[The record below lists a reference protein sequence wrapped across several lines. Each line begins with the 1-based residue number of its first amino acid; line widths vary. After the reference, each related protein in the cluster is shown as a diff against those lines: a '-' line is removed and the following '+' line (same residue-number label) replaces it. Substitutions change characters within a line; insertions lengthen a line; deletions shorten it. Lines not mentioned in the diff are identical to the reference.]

1 MMSAMDHKTSPAV
14 CLTQIGQRTNHEDNF
29 LFQGHYLTPA
39 LQTRMADRRPRL
51 LQGIPTGRIQLF
63 AISDGMGGHNAGE
76 VASRLCMDQLAKSE
90 KELEQCVSIHEVVAR
105 LQFEIAELNH
115 TICTLSHHLPD
126 CKGMGTTL
134 VLLAICG
141 SECAVLNI
149 GDSRAY
155 HFQGHTLRQ
164 ITRDHTE
171 GQRMLD
177 LGLLSR
183 KELVDFPA
191 RKNLNRY
198 IGYDAPGYVLQAEV
212 FYPTLQEGVLVL
224 CSDGISDVLSEI
236 TMTEILAQTEDL
248 VQAGKQ
254 CMEYASAHGSDNA
267 TILLIPIG
275 R

>member
-1 MMSAMDHKTSPAV
+1 MNHNPSPAV

-39 LQTRMADRRPRL
+39 LQTRMVDRRPRL
-51 LQGIPTGRIQLF
+51 LQGSPVGRIQLF

-90 KELEQCVSIHEVVAR
+90 KELGQCASIHEVVAR
-105 LQFEIAELNH
+105 LQFDIAELNH
-115 TICTLSHHLPD
+115 AICALSHHLPD
-126 CKGMGTTL
+126 CKGMGATL
-134 VLLAICG
+134 VLLAICD
-141 SECAVLNI
+141 SEYAILNI

-155 HFQGHTLRQ
+155 HFHGNTLTQ

-198 IGYDAPGYVLQAEV
+198 LGYDAPGYVLQAEV
-212 FYPTLQEGVLVL
+212 FYLTLQEGFLLL
-224 CSDGISDVLSEI
+224 CSDGISDVLSDI
-236 TMTEILAQTEDL
+236 KMTEIFTQTEDL

-254 CMEYASAHGSDNA
+254 CMEYASVHGSDNA
-267 TILLIPIG
+267 TILLVPRG

>member
-1 MMSAMDHKTSPAV
+1 MNHKPSPAV

-39 LQTRMADRRPRL
+39 LQTRMVDRRPRL
-51 LQGIPTGRIQLF
+51 LQGSPVGRIQLF

-90 KELEQCVSIHEVVAR
+90 KELGQCASIHEVVAR
-105 LQFEIAELNH
+105 LQFDIAELNH
-115 TICTLSHHLPD
+115 AICALSHHLPD
-126 CKGMGTTL
+126 CKGMGATL
-134 VLLAICG
+134 VLLAICD
-141 SECAVLNI
+141 SEYAILNI

-155 HFQGHTLRQ
+155 HFHGNTLTQ

-198 IGYDAPGYVLQAEV
+198 LGYDAPGYVLQAEV
-212 FYPTLQEGVLVL
+212 FYLTLQEGFLLL
-224 CSDGISDVLSEI
+224 CSDGISDVLSDI
-236 TMTEILAQTEDL
+236 KMTEIFTQAEDL

-254 CMEYASAHGSDNA
+254 CMEYASVHGSDNA
-267 TILLIPIG
+267 TILLVPIG